1 MQIDWLTVAA
11 QIVNFLI
18 LVWLLQRYLYRPIVK
33 AMDDREQRIA
43 ARLREAAEQ
52 KAIADR
58 EAQSYRSQRDALERD
73 KETILSGAR
82 QEAGDSKRSLE
93 EVARH
98 EVEERRLEWLRQ
110 LEDEKRAFLHEMRRR
125 GAEHVLTLARRA
137 LKELADA
144 GLEEQMAAVFAKR
157 LDDLEPHLREKI
169 AKACEDAGGAVTV
182 RTRFD
187 LAADEQRRITRT
199 IHKGISETANVSYE
213 RSDEGIS
220 GIELIVGSQTV
231 AWTLEHFLDDLE
243 RHLGKEL
250 AEVIPHAEEGR
261 TP

>member
-52 KAIADR
+52 KTAAGL
-58 EAQSYRSQRDALERD
+58 EAQSFRSQRDALERD
-73 KETILSGAR
+73 KETILSAAR
-82 QEAGDSKRSLE
+82 QEAGDAKRSLE

-125 GAEHVLTLARRA
+125 SANHVLTLARRA
-137 LKELADA
+137 LKELANA
-144 GLEEQMAAVFAKR
+144 RLEELMAEVFAKR
-157 LDDLEPHLREKI
+157 LDGLEPHFRERI
-169 AKACEDAGGAVTV
+169 TKACENAGGAVTV

-199 IHKGISETANVSYE
+199 IHKQISEMANVSYQ
-213 RSDEGIS
+213 RSENATS
-220 GIELIVGSQTV
+220 GIELNVGSQTV
-231 AWTLEHFLDDLE
+231 AWTLDSFLDDLE
-243 RHLGKEL
+243 RQLSKEL
-250 AEVIPHAEEGR
+250 AEVIPHDEEER

>member
-52 KAIADR
+52 KAAAER
-58 EAQSYRSQRDALERD
+58 EAQSYRSQRDALGRD
-73 KETILSGAR
+73 KEHILNRAR
-82 QEAGDSKRSLE
+82 QEADEAKRSLE

-125 GAEHVLTLARRA
+125 GAEHVLALARRA

-144 GLEEQMAAVFAKR
+144 GLEVQMAAVFAKR

-169 AKACEDAGGAVTV
+169 SKACRDAGETVTV

-199 IHKGISETANVSYE
+199 IHKQISETANVSYQ
-213 RSDEGIS
+213 RSEDAIS
-220 GIELIVGSQTV
+220 GIELNVGSQTV
-231 AWTLEHFLDDLE
+231 AWTLDSFLDDLE
-243 RHLGKEL
+243 RQLSKEL
-250 AEVIPHAEEGR
+250 AEVIPHREEER